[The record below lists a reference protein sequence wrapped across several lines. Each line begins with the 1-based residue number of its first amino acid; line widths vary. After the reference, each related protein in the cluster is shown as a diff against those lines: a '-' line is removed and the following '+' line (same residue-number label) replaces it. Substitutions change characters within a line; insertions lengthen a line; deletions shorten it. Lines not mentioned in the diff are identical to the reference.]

1 MLEFV
6 QYFVLFAIA
15 NALFSYVIVEIYEFF
30 ANTILDCFDLTYDVE
45 D

>member
-15 NALFSYVIVEIYEFF
+15 NASFSYTLTEIYEFF
-30 ANTILDCFDLTYDVE
+30 ASNILDCFELAYDME

>member
-15 NALFSYVIVEIYEFF
+15 NALFSYAIVEIYEFF
-30 ANTILDCFDLTYDVE
+30 ANKVLDCFDLTYNME
-45 D
+45 E